1 MESRNGSASLLLV
14 ENISSAGA
22 CATSI
27 LIAHA
32 ARTLHNK
39 TWGRSIKTVQPCRAG
54 WPSAAQHWGCL
65 WAGSGCWELRVSRS
79 CPLIDDT
86 ICGSLP
92 VRALNFGWRE
102 TKASCVPVW
111 SLCSTVPV
119 GVVLVGGGAAGPGG
133 DHRLHTAGFSRAL
146 DLELASCRGICI
158 SRINKEQQKKKNLRG
173 SFSLT
178 QCNLFP
184 LHLSFWSRSGAV
196 NTHLLFWCY
205 LFLLAYFF
213 FLAN

>member
-1 MESRNGSASLLLV
+1 MET
-14 ENISSAGA
+14 GA
-22 CATSI
+22 IYFFVIGWKYFLCRCLCHI
-27 LIAHA
+27 HPDHHA

-39 TWGRSIKTVQPCRAG
+39 TWGRSIKTVQPCRAR

-146 DLELASCRGICI
+146 GLELASCRGICI
-158 SRINKEQQKKKNLRG
+158 SRINKEQQQKKPPWFFLSDTVQ
-173 SFSLT
+173 SFSAS
-178 QCNLFP
+178 P
-184 LHLSFWSRSGAV
+184 LVLV
-196 NTHLLFWCY
+196 PFWCC
-205 LFLLAYFF
+205 
-213 FLAN
+213 

>member
-1 MESRNGSASLLLV
+1 MVKTKTWNGVHKWRRVQSTSLLLV

-22 CATSI
+22 CATST

-119 GVVLVGGGAAGPGG
+119 GVVLVDGGAAGPGVTTG
-133 DHRLHTAGFSRAL
+133 CTRRG
-146 DLELASCRGICI
+146 LAVLWTWSVLAA
-158 SRINKEQQKKKNLRG
+158 EG
-173 SFSLT
+173 SAS
-178 QCNLFP
+178 
-184 LHLSFWSRSGAV
+184 AE
-196 NTHLLFWCY
+196 
-205 LFLLAYFF
+205 
-213 FLAN
+213 